1 MITIALDESG
11 TFETFGKKGRSK
23 TLFIA
28 GVVYD
33 DKDNSDNSDN
43 SDNTDN
49 KDDANDLINEKKR
62 LNEYFK
68 RVAEEVKCSYPN
80 DLHEKRNKSNKD
92 KVEIMKEEIKN
103 SLPEFMKKGTYKGC
117 TLVNDKRKGE
127 YRIACMLYNDKGKSI
142 FKGDNICELLHE
154 ENISN
159 LYINMAY
166 SLLSRLAFHNPFNLD
181 VENIKFDLATRTVK
195 VKRKDKPLNNK
206 YTDAGY
212 KTYRFK
218 KESTPKDIKEYNYY
232 QIIDEHDYRSM
243 ISQKIIE
250 LNRTNLEI
258 NSLGVRSINYDMKA
272 NDCISM
278 TFLYLSDV
286 ICSIFKSAVTSDKS
300 VNNIS
305 DKIQSIFNMAE
316 SLTNTQD
323 NLVFAY
329 DDIDDI
335 YERAIRS
342 YQEKNYYKM
351 ILNLF
356 EYEESK
362 SELKDYYKNTWFS
375 ELEKSILNSNKDQ
388 KVVDI
393 SEDILEFKDSVSIE
407 NAILEFSR
415 YAQSNTL
422 NQECLVHL
430 CKYLEPL
437 VERLDENNHYKY
449 KFYDAGVT
457 AYNHVGDSVTAEK
470 YFNKCKEYSKYS
482 YIEEYISTLNA
493 HVVMLTDRYKYDEAL
508 LASKK
513 IVKCQKLLLKQQ
525 GELFDS
531 VNKKST
537 SYGKALSQL
546 GQTYA
551 YMSKKGTDSEYA
563 KEAEQ
568 NFKGALGQFEENTD
582 NYYRTLSYLL
592 HHYINTGNKTA
603 YDEWVPKYFGGEKEI
618 LKQVQYLIGID
629 EKQERLQSFKFAMYV
644 FIKGVYTFATSQSK
658 KMKKYLLSQIEI
670 IETSHQSKNVNG
682 HPWELI
688 YKYFALL
695 AVKWGETAIA
705 SEYVEKM
712 QTILKVKGEAI
723 DNIIIRGL
731 IDYYSLLIEEE
742 KVMGEEKETIEKALE
757 ETKER
762 FTDNKLKKEYDNLLV
777 YMYK

>member
-33 DKDNSDNSDN
+33 DKDNSDN
-43 SDNTDN
+43 

-80 DLHEKRNKSNKD
+80 DLHVKRNKSNED

-103 SLPEFMKKGTYKGC
+103 SLPEFMKKGTYKGR
-117 TLVNDKRKGE
+117 TLVNDERKGE

-142 FKGDNICELLHE
+142 FKGDNICDLLRE

-181 VENIKFDLATRTVK
+181 IETIKFDLATRTVK
-195 VKRKDKPLNNK
+195 VKKNDDLLNRK

-212 KTYRFK
+212 KQYRFNQ
-218 KESTPKDIKEYNYY
+218 ESRPKDIKDYNYY

-305 DKIQSIFNMAE
+305 DKIQSIYNMAN
-316 SLTNTQD
+316 SLTNSQD
-323 NLVFAY
+323 NLIFAY

-356 EYEESK
+356 ESEESQ
-362 SELKDYYKNTWFS
+362 SELINYYKNIWFF
-375 ELEKSILNSNKDQ
+375 ELEKSILSSNQNEEVIDK
-388 KVVDI
+388 
-393 SEDILEFKDSVSIE
+393 SEDILEFKDRVSIE

-470 YFNKCKEYSKYS
+470 YFKKCKEYSEFS

-551 YMSKKGTDSEYA
+551 YMSNKGADNEYA
-563 KEAEQ
+563 REAEQ
-568 NFKGALGQFEENTD
+568 NFREALNHFEENTD

-603 YDEWVPKYFGGEKEI
+603 YEEWSSKYFGGEI
-618 LKQVQYLIGID
+618 GIVQQVQYLMGID
-629 EKQERLQSFKFAMYV
+629 EQQEQLQSFKFAMYV
-644 FIKGVYTFATSQSK
+644 FIKGVYTFGTSQNK
-658 KMKKYLLSQIEI
+658 KIKKYILDQISAI
-670 IETSHQSKNVNG
+670 KDSDQVKNMNG

-695 AVKWGETAIA
+695 AVKWD
-705 SEYVEKM
+705 EKEKAAEFIEEM

-742 KVMGEEKETIEKALE
+742 RVKEEEKEAAEKALE
-757 ETKER
+757 EVKGR
-762 FTDNKLKKEYDNLLV
+762 FTDTNLKKEYDNLLV